1 VSIPS
6 YERPADW
13 SSTNDA
19 AADTEPTEIDR
30 LSERRK
36 DLVAYRNRLLDDT
49 KRIAARQE
57 QLDAEQQMLTRV
69 QREITEW
76 RVTLDQLI
84 GDVEEEKSAG

>member
-6 YERPADW
+6 YDRPAKW
-13 SSTNDA
+13 SSTDDA
-19 AADTEPTEIDR
+19 VDATELTEIDR
-30 LSERRK
+30 LGERRK

-76 RVTLDQLI
+76 RVSIDQLI
-84 GDVEEEKSAG
+84 GDVEEEKSDR